1 MSKITINEVARIAGV
16 SIGTVSRV
24 LNNRADVNE
33 QTRKQVLE
41 VVKQLGYVPDAGA
54 RKLARGTRGLIAVAP
69 FSSHASNSPYYAII
83 MDAIQEVMMQHGYTA
98 RVLEPSQADPGK
110 VQAFV
115 LPGLRLHDT
124 RIEYLREK
132 NIPHVVIGRVTEP
145 GVPWVDIDNIKG
157 MKSAVGHL
165 IKLGHTR
172 IVHLTGSPIGQTTY
186 DRLEAYHQSL
196 AEADLPEDPDLV
208 MDGGFSEL
216 GGYRAIRQ
224 ALQKGIEFSA
234 IASASDEMAVGA
246 IYALE
251 DAGLRVPYDV
261 SVTGFDDL
269 EIAQVFRPALTT
281 VKQPIRDIG
290 HTAAQMLLD
299 LLENRLATHNL
310 LDTELV
316 VRSSSGPVKRVVK
329 R

>member
-24 LNNRADVNE
+24 LNNRADVND

-41 VVKQLGYVPDAGA
+41 VVRQLGYVPDAGA

-83 MDAIQEVMMQHGYTA
+83 MDAIQEVLMQHGYTA
-98 RVLEPSQADPGK
+98 RVIEPSQADPSK
-110 VQAFV
+110 VQAFIF
-115 LPGLRLHDT
+115 PGLRLHDT
-124 RIEYLREK
+124 RLEQLKEK
-132 NIPHVVIGRVTEP
+132 GIPHVVIGRLTEQDI
-145 GVPWVDIDNIKG
+145 PWVDIDNFKG
-157 MKSAVGHL
+157 MQSAVMHL
-165 IKLGHTR
+165 VKLGHTR
-172 IVHLTGSPIGQTTY
+172 IAHLTGSPIGQTTF
-186 DRLEAYHQSL
+186 DRLEAYHQTLS
-196 AEADLPEDPDLV
+196 AHNIEENPDLIL
-208 MDGGFSEL
+208 DGGFSEL
-216 GGYRAIRQ
+216 GGYRAVRQ
-224 ALQKGIEFSA
+224 ALEKGIEFTA

-281 VKQPIRDIG
+281 VKQPIREVG
-290 HTAAQMLLD
+290 HSAAKILLD
-299 LLENRLATHNL
+299 LLENRPADPIMLP
-310 LDTELV
+310 TELV
-316 VRSSSGPVKRVVK
+316 VRSSSGPVKRMVK